1 VHGACLLLL
10 TVLGFVMFK
19 SLGMLWVGMSVF
31 FMAFEQFAKGLLS
44 LCTAGAEMAG
54 EFEDEA
60 RRERLAKRKEM
71 ELLDL
76 QATVVVPTIAT
87 SSKAKA

>member
-1 VHGACLLLL
+1 
-10 TVLGFVMFK
+10 MFK

-60 RRERLAKRKEM
+60 RRERLAKRREN
-71 ELLDL
+71 ELLEL
-76 QATVVVPTIAT
+76 QATAVVPTLAT
-87 SSKAKA
+87 TAKVKA

>member
-1 VHGACLLLL
+1 
-10 TVLGFVMFK
+10 MFK
-19 SLGMLWVGMSVF
+19 SLGMLWIGLSVF
-31 FMAFEQFAKGLLS
+31 FQAFEQFAKALLS
-44 LCTAGAEMAG
+44 LTTAGAEMAG

-76 QATVVVPTIAT
+76 QVTAVVPAIAT
-87 SSKAKA
+87 TAKVKA

>member
-1 VHGACLLLL
+1 
-10 TVLGFVMFK
+10 MFK

-60 RRERLAKRKEM
+60 RRERMAKRKATEAL
-71 ELLDL
+71 EL
-76 QATVVVPTIAT
+76 ASTAPVTPV
-87 SSKAKA
+87 AKVK

>member
-1 VHGACLLLL
+1 
-10 TVLGFVMFK
+10 
-19 SLGMLWVGMSVF
+19 MLWIGLSVF

-60 RRERLAKRKEM
+60 RRERMAKRVANEAL
-71 ELLDL
+71 EL
-76 QATVVVPTIAT
+76 ASTAAVVTPVVA
-87 SSKAKA
+87 KAK

>member
-1 VHGACLLLL
+1 
-10 TVLGFVMFK
+10 MFK
-19 SLGMLWVGMSVF
+19 ALGMLWTGMGVF

-60 RRERLAKRKEM
+60 RLERIAKRKAK
-71 ELLDL
+71 ELE
-76 QATVVVPTIAT
+76 ASAIAIAT
-87 SSKAKA
+87 STVPLLAKAK

>member
-1 VHGACLLLL
+1 
-10 TVLGFVMFK
+10 MFK
-19 SLGMLWVGMSVF
+19 SLGMLWIGLSVF
-31 FMAFEQFAKGLLS
+31 FQAFEQFAKALLS
-44 LCTAGAEMAG
+44 LTTAGAEMAG

-76 QATVVVPTIAT
+76 QATAVVPAIAT
-87 SSKAKA
+87 TAKVKA

>member
-1 VHGACLLLL
+1 
-10 TVLGFVMFK
+10 MFK
-19 SLGMLWVGMSVF
+19 SLGMLWIGLSVF
-31 FMAFEQFAKGLLS
+31 FQAFEQFAKALLS
-44 LCTAGAEMAG
+44 LTTAGAEMAG

-76 QATVVVPTIAT
+76 QATTLGTVVPAIAT
-87 SSKAKA
+87 TAKVKA

>member
-1 VHGACLLLL
+1 
-10 TVLGFVMFK
+10 MFK
-19 SLGMLWVGMSVF
+19 SLGMLWVGLSVF
-31 FMAFEQFAKGLLS
+31 FQAFEQFAKALLS
-44 LCTAGAEMAG
+44 LTTAGAEMAG

-76 QATVVVPTIAT
+76 QATAVVPAITT
-87 SSKAKA
+87 SSKAKS

>member
-1 VHGACLLLL
+1 
-10 TVLGFVMFK
+10 MFK
-19 SLGMLWVGMSVF
+19 SLGMLWVGLSVF

-60 RRERLAKRKEM
+60 RRERMAKRKAVEAM
-71 ELLDL
+71 ELA
-76 QATVVVPTIAT
+76 ATTAPVVA
-87 SSKAKA
+87 KAK

>member
-1 VHGACLLLL
+1 
-10 TVLGFVMFK
+10 
-19 SLGMLWVGMSVF
+19 MLWIGLSVF

-60 RRERLAKRKEM
+60 RRERLAKRKEN
-71 ELLDL
+71 ELLEL
-76 QATVVVPTIAT
+76 QATAVVPAITT
-87 SSKAKA
+87 TKVKA